1 MNTKNKIP
9 GKLPFGDLPQN
20 RIVGANHFEVRNH
33 KTTTQVLNRVFD
45 RSNSDPSAQDPSI
58 RFFKLN

>member
-33 KTTTQVLNRVFD
+33 KTTTQVLNRVFG
-45 RSNSDPSAQDPSI
+45 NPQDPSAAYEGPST
-58 RFFKLN
+58 FFKLN